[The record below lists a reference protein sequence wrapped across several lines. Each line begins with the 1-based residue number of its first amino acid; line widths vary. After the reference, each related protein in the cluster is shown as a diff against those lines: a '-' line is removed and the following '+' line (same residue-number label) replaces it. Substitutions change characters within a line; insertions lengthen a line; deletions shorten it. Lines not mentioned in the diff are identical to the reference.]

1 MKIRKELI
9 RREIAGDVILVPV
22 GGTMLENNGLFAL
35 NELGAFLWDR
45 LETAEDESALVAA
58 VLDEYDVDEET
69 AREDCKLIAEAWIEM
84 GIVEE

>member
-58 VLDEYDVDEET
+58 VLAEYDVDEET
-69 AREDCKLIAEAWIEM
+69 ARTDTAAFLRKLREM
-84 GIVEE
+84 EII

>member
-22 GGTMLENNGLFAL
+22 GGTVLENNGLFAL

-45 LETAEDESALVAA
+45 LESAEDEAGLVQA
-58 VLDEYDVDEET
+58 VLAEYEVDEDT
-69 AREDCKLIAEAWIEM
+69 ARTDTAAFLQQLRDMEIL
-84 GIVEE
+84 

>member
-22 GGTMLENNGLFAL
+22 GGTVLENNGLFAL

-45 LETAEDESALVAA
+45 LESAEDEAGLVQA
-58 VLDEYDVDEET
+58 VLAEYEVDKDT
-69 AREDCKLIAEAWIEM
+69 ARTDTAAFLQKLRDMEIL
-84 GIVEE
+84 

>member
-22 GGTMLENNGLFAL
+22 GGTVLENNGLFAL

-45 LETAEDESALVAA
+45 LESAEDEESLVQA
-58 VLDEYDVDEET
+58 VLAEYEVDEEI
-69 AREDCKLIAEAWIEM
+69 ARTDVAAFLQKLQDMEIL
-84 GIVEE
+84 

>member
-45 LETAEDESALVAA
+45 LETAEDESTLVAA
-58 VLDEYDVDEET
+58 VLAEYDVDEET
-69 AREDCKLIAEAWIEM
+69 ARTDTAEFLQKLREM
-84 GIVEE
+84 EII

>member
-1 MKIRKELI
+1 MKIQKDLI

-45 LETAEDESALVAA
+45 LEAAEDEAALVAA
-58 VLDEYDVDEET
+58 VLREYDVDEET
-69 AREDCKLIAEAWIEM
+69 ARTDTAAFLQTLRDM
-84 GIVEE
+84 GILA

>member
-45 LETAEDESALVAA
+45 LEMAEDESALVAA
-58 VLDEYDVDEET
+58 VLAEYEVDEET
-69 AREDCKLIAEAWIEM
+69 ARTDTAEFLQKLREM
-84 GIVEE
+84 EII

>member
-22 GGTMLENNGLFAL
+22 GGTVLENNGLFAL

-45 LETAEDESALVAA
+45 LESAEDEESLVQA
-58 VLDEYDVDEET
+58 VLSEYEVDEET
-69 AREDCKLIAEAWIEM
+69 ARTDVAAFLQKLRILTQNS
-84 GIVEE
+84 

>member
-22 GGTMLENNGLFAL
+22 GGTVLENNGLFAL

-45 LETAEDESALVAA
+45 LESAEDEESLVQA
-58 VLDEYDVDEET
+58 VLSEYEVDEDT
-69 AREDCKLIAEAWIEM
+69 ARTDTAAFLQKLREM
-84 GIVEE
+84 EIL

>member
-22 GGTMLENNGLFAL
+22 GGTVLENNGLFAL

-45 LETAEDESALVAA
+45 LESAEDEETLVQA
-58 VLDEYDVDEET
+58 VLAEYEVDEAT
-69 AREDCKLIAEAWIEM
+69 ARADTAEFLQKLREM
-84 GIVEE
+84 EIL

>member
-22 GGTMLENNGLFAL
+22 GGTVLENNGLFAL

-45 LETAEDESALVAA
+45 IPAAADEDALVAA
-58 VLDEYDVDEET
+58 VLAEYEVDEAT
-69 AREDCKLIAEAWIEM
+69 ARADTAEFLQKLRKMEIL
-84 GIVEE
+84 